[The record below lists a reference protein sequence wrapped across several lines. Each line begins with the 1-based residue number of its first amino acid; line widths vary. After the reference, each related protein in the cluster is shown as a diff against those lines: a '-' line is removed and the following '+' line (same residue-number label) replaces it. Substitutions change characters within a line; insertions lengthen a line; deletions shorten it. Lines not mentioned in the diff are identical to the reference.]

1 MIRFESQRVSLWYMR
16 LALVLFCLQ
25 VTMGLWLSI
34 NYAFT
39 LPQWLVDVFAF
50 NTARAIH
57 TNLLVAWMLLGFM
70 GGTYFI
76 LPMECDRELYSTRI
90 AWLQLVIFAGAAV
103 TAVVGFLFQIG
114 RASCR
119 ERV

>member
-50 NTARAIH
+50 NTARSIH

-76 LPMECDRELYSTRI
+76 LPLECDRELFSTKI
-90 AWLQLVIFAGAAV
+90 A
-103 TAVVGFLFQIG
+103 
-114 RASCR
+114 
-119 ERV
+119 